1 MKLSKDN
8 KDAVISSML
17 VGIAYALF
25 WGSLAYITDNKV
37 ASPVWVGL
45 GAGIIGLI
53 TGLLTT
59 WEIEDVADSNAD
71 V

>member
-8 KDAVISSML
+8 KAAVISSVL

-25 WGSLAYITDNKV
+25 WGGLAYITGNTV

-45 GAGIIGLI
+45 GAGVIGLI

-59 WEIEDVADSNAD
+59 WEIEDVADSNAN